1 MKRLLVILLVFITF
15 AAFGQVNKDT
25 AGAVFI
31 IHDAPIAKSKPLYVI
46 DGRLTKVQPQFKE
59 ADLLEVYIVSN
70 KNAVK
75 EYGEKANDGAIII
88 VTKKWGIETYQ
99 KKFAGFSKEYSSY
112 LIANAGDDSR
122 LMYVLSTD
130 GSVLAAK
137 NIDSQRK
144 LYSLP
149 ASDIESIT
157 FEKESENGLGIKPA
171 IVRINIK
178 AKTKI

>member
-1 MKRLLVILLVFITF
+1 MKKLVLILLVLVSFG
-15 AAFGQVNKDT
+15 AFGQVKKDS

-31 IHDAPIAKSKPLYVI
+31 HDAQQSAKSKPLYVI
-46 DGRLTKVQPQFKE
+46 DGRLTKVQPQFNE
-59 ADLLEVYIVSN
+59 ADLLEVYVVSN

-88 VTKKWGIETYQ
+88 ITKKWGIETYQ

-112 LIANAGDDSR
+112 LIAHAGDDSR

-144 LYSLP
+144 LYSIP

-157 FEKESENGLGIKPA
+157 FGKESENAMGIKPA

-178 AKTKI
+178 